1 MAHFEKVSR
10 FDGEAIAMPVR
21 KTASSAGYDFVVA
34 EDTIIPSYDNCLIAM
49 NIEGNIDPA
58 FDLGDVFNAFFGE
71 KKAETKHHIY
81 TLDEVAAITKKTKAK
96 PTLVST
102 GMKCKLDPG
111 TYLELSVRSSSPLKY
126 WLVLAN
132 GVGIID
138 ADYYNNPDN
147 EGEIFFQ
154 LINLSPF
161 DIKLQK
167 GETIGQ
173 GIIKPYLI
181 TEDDAAAG
189 ERTGGFGSTGA

>member
-49 NIEGNIDPA
+49 NIEGGPDPA
-58 FDLGDVFNAFFGE
+58 FDLVDVFESFFGE
-71 KKAETKHHIY
+71 KKTETKHHIY

-181 TEDDAAAG
+181 TEDDTAAG

>member
-49 NIEGNIDPA
+49 NIEGGIDPP
-58 FDLGDVFNAFFGE
+58 FDLGDVFDAFFGE
-71 KKAETKHHIY
+71 KKTETKHHIY